1 MENILSRRED
11 ISVNT
16 VTRLRAGPPSL
27 CVSTPVKGI
36 KYFYSESIQTGPG
49 AHPASYSVGTGEISD
64 GNRAA
69 GS

>member
-11 ISVNT
+11 ISAST
-16 VTRLRAGPPSL
+16 VTRLPAGPPSF

-49 AHPASYSVGTGEISD
+49 AHPASYSTDTGEIAHE
-64 GNRAA
+64 NTAA